1 MSGSWGKKVH
11 YNIFGESHGK
21 GIGITIDGLPPGLEI
36 NLAEVKRELERRAPG
51 RTPLSTARNEKDT
64 FTIWS
69 GFLNG
74 KTTGSPLCAI
84 IENSD
89 QKSAD
94 YESLDWKFRP
104 SHADYSGSIKYK
116 GYNDLRGGG
125 HFSGRLTAPLV
136 FAGAIAKQLLQQ
148 RNILIGSH
156 IQRIA
161 SVTESQFDAV
171 AIDQEILEHL
181 GRQSF
186 PVLDVTVGESM
197 QECILSA
204 KTAGDSVGGIIET
217 AVIHLPAGLGDPF
230 FDSLESTLAHLL
242 FSIPAV
248 KGVEFGAGFALAEM
262 RGSQA
267 NDAMYSQD
275 TMIKTST
282 NHNGGLLGGISNG
295 MPLIFR
301 VVIKPT
307 PSIALEQPTVNAR
320 GENVSIIV
328 GGRHDPCIVHRA
340 VPVIEAVA
348 AMAVWDAL

>member
-11 YNIFGESHGK
+11 YSIFGESHGK

-36 NLAEVKRELERRAPG
+36 DLTEISRELERRAPG
-51 RTPLSTARNEKDT
+51 RNPLSTARNEKDA

-104 SHADYSGSIKYK
+104 GHADYTGSIKYNHS
-116 GYNDLRGGG
+116 NDLRGGG

-136 FAGAIAKQLLQQ
+136 FAGAIAKQLLRQQ
-148 RNILIGSH
+148 NILIGSH

-161 SVTESQFDAV
+161 SIAESKFDAV
-171 AIDQEILEHL
+171 RINKEILQQL

-186 PVLDVTVGESM
+186 PVLEPLLGEKM
-197 QECILSA
+197 QESIIAA
-204 KTAGDSVGGIIET
+204 KSTGDSVGGIIE
-217 AVIHLPAGLGDPF
+217 AAAIHLPAGLGDPF

-248 KGVEFGAGFALAEM
+248 KGVEFGSGFALAEM
-262 RGSQA
+262 RGSHA
-267 NDAMYSQD
+267 NDAMYNQD
-275 TMIKTST
+275 DSIITST
-282 NHNGGLLGGISNG
+282 NHNGGILGGITTG

-301 VVIKPT
+301 VAIKPT
-307 PSIALEQPTVNAR
+307 PSIALEQHTVNAK
-320 GENVSIIV
+320 GENVSIQV
-328 GGRHDPCIVHRA
+328 GGRHDPCIVPRA
-340 VPVIEAVA
+340 IPVVEAVT
-348 AMAVWDAL
+348 AMALWDVL

>member
-11 YNIFGESHGK
+11 YSIFGESHGK

-36 NLAEVKRELERRAPG
+36 DLTEISRELERRAPG
-51 RTPLSTARNEKDT
+51 RNPLSTARNEKDA

-104 SHADYSGSIKYK
+104 GHADYTGSIKCNHS
-116 GYNDLRGGG
+116 NDLRGGG

-136 FAGAIAKQLLQQ
+136 FAGAIAKQLLRQQ
-148 RNILIGSH
+148 NILIGSH

-161 SVTESQFDAV
+161 SIEESQFN
-171 AIDQEILEHL
+171 AITIDNEILQQL
-181 GRQSF
+181 NSQSF
-186 PVLDVTVGESM
+186 PVLDPLLGETM
-197 QECILSA
+197 QECILAA
-204 KTAGDSVGGIIET
+204 KSAGDSVGGIIEA
-217 AVIHLPAGLGDPF
+217 AVIHLPAGLGNPF

-248 KGVEFGAGFALAEM
+248 KGVEFGSGFALTEM
-262 RGSQA
+262 RGSHA
-267 NDAMYSQD
+267 NDAMYNQNNSI
-275 TMIKTST
+275 TTST
-282 NHNGGLLGGISNG
+282 NHNGGILGGISNG

-301 VVIKPT
+301 VAIKPT
-307 PSIALEQPTVNAR
+307 PSIALEQHTVNAK
-320 GENVSIIV
+320 GENVSIQV
-328 GGRHDPCIVHRA
+328 GGRHDPCIVPRA
-340 VPVIEAVA
+340 IPVVEAVA
-348 AMAVWDAL
+348 AMAIWDVL